1 MMPPSRAALGWPAVE
16 TLASGDGRLLLLLR
30 ARRPMVMVM
39 MDRRE
44 GVVVMRGRVR
54 HGVRNWKSSLL
65 DEKRTFE
72 GLARARTRAMRITPG
87 AIRYQGNVGESPFG
101 LFKPNAS
108 NVDLGG

>member
-44 GVVVMRGRVR
+44 GVVVMRGRV
-54 HGVRNWKSSLL
+54 
-65 DEKRTFE
+65 
-72 GLARARTRAMRITPG
+72 
-87 AIRYQGNVGESPFG
+87 
-101 LFKPNAS
+101 
-108 NVDLGG
+108 